1 MNFQVKSFQK
11 SVAER
16 LEVFESRINDWFSQ
30 NKLGDPVIIRS
41 NTPDD
46 VLTVLI
52 FYTIKD

>member
-1 MNFQVKSFQK
+1 MNFKVKSFQK
-11 SVAER
+11 ENET
-16 LEVFESRINDWFSQ
+16 LEAFESRINDWFSQ